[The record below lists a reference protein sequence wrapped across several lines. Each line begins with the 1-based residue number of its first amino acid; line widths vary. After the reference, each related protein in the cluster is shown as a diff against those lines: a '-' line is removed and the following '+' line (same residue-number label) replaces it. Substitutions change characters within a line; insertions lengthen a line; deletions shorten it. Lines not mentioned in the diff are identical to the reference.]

1 MFNLISINELKE
13 GMVFLAPIINRFGQ
27 VIITKNTKFEK
38 RHYNILKTWGITTVA
53 AGYEQDKSE
62 IIIDP
67 SIKQLAK
74 EKLER
79 RLLWSPNHEIEF
91 DLYNMALNQ
100 SILQIMQEKG
110 L

>member
-13 GMVFLAPIINRFGQ
+13 GMVFLAPIINRYGQ
-27 VIITKNTKFEK
+27 VIISKNTKFEK

-53 AGYEQDKSE
+53 AGIEPEKNES
-62 IIIDP
+62 IIDP

-74 EKLER
+74 EKLDR
-79 RLLWSPNHEIEF
+79 RLFWSPSNDVEL

-100 SILQIMQEKG
+100 SIAQLMQEKG